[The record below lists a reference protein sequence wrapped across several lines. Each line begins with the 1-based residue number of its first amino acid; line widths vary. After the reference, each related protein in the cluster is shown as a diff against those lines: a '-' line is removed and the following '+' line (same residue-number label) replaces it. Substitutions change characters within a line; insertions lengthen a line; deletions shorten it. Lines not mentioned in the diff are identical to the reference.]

1 MRNIRR
7 NAALIAST
15 AVIASVGIGGVM
27 AAKANDSTSPDKS
40 TVQTPGNG
48 AEETSDGPD
57 QGPDANPNEPGHQ
70 DANESGEADE
80 ADGAEEAD
88 GAKEADGPD
97 QGRPDANLNEPGH
110 QDANESGEADEAD
123 GAEETSDGADQG
135 PDANPNEP
143 GHQDADESGEGN

>member
-57 QGPDANPNEPGHQ
+57 QGPDAN
-70 DANESGEADE
+70 
-80 ADGAEEAD
+80 
-88 GAKEADGPD
+88 
-97 QGRPDANLNEPGH
+97 LNEPGH